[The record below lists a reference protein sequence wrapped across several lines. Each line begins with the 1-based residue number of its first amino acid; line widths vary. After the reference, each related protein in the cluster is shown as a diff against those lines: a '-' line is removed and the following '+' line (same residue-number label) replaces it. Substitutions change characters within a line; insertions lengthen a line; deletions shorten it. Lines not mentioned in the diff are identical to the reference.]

1 LRQPQFCCALG
12 GKFSVRL
19 GVSTQIS
26 LELWVCLSG
35 GETLEFQRVVEVL
48 GKQFHW
54 APVMQAKRS
63 EIEIPYAVRTGRGE
77 PKDVGSGLSTRA
89 VASIFRRESSSH
101 ETHCNSLL
109 PCKEGTGTVLFPQCK
124 QRVTCSIDA
133 SRNIGFH
140 IISARNFGSMSA
152 FRFGNRTGARPC
164 RQRSS
169 A

>member
-1 LRQPQFCCALG
+1 
-12 GKFSVRL
+12 
-19 GVSTQIS
+19 
-26 LELWVCLSG
+26 
-35 GETLEFQRVVEVL
+35 VVEVL